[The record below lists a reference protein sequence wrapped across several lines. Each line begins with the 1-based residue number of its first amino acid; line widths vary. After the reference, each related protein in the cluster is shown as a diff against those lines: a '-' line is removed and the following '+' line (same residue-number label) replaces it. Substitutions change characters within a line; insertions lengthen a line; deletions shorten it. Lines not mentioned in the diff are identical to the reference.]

1 MLQEWFK
8 KFAKVCCWT
17 TMKLPW
23 MQSAKELTTNSL
35 KPLFNHTEW
44 VLHTWVIF
52 SMTFVDS
59 YWRPVGIAPTQ
70 VFSLLH
76 KLCYGSPTS
85 NSSLNHSL
93 KVTQWNFIM
102 HVSKQTYEIST
113 RNIECIKYSNEC
125 VFLGLHYPVRENG
138 VMVVSWSPVDVEL
151 FEGHKG
157 WNRQEMEK
165 SQHKFSSSIWYWCLK
180 CIYSMIIFDMEQ

>member
-1 MLQEWFK
+1 MLQEWLK
-8 KFAKVCCWT
+8 KFAKACCWT
-17 TMKLPW
+17 TMKLLW

-125 VFLGLHYPVRENG
+125 VFLGFRTKLALSCKREWGDGG
-138 VMVVSWSPVDVEL
+138 VMKPCGCGAFWGSQGV
-151 FEGHKG
+151 
-157 WNRQEMEK
+157 K
-165 SQHKFSSSIWYWCLK
+165 STGNGEISAQVFIKYLVL
-180 CIYSMIIFDMEQ
+180 MP